1 VKFLRAITHTSA
13 AEVLAGSV
21 TCRSGAARSIGTF
34 RRMPMNRDEHTKD
47 YRVDL
52 DKWIG
57 VGGLV
62 MTSLL
67 ILSLVVR

>member
-1 VKFLRAITHTSA
+1 
-13 AEVLAGSV
+13 
-21 TCRSGAARSIGTF
+21 
-34 RRMPMNRDEHTKD
+34 MNRDEHAKD
-47 YRVDL
+47 HRVDL

-62 MTSLL
+62 MSSLL